1 MSKEFYGFEKLSL
14 VDFNDYLCASL
25 FTGGCNFRCP
35 FCHNSMLV
43 LDYKKYESFDF
54 DEILDYLKLRK
65 NMLDAVVIS
74 GGEPTLMEGLK
85 EKLKRIKELGY
96 FIKFDTNG
104 SNLKILKEL
113 VEEKLI
119 DYVAMDIKNSKD
131 KYNETIGL
139 ESFDFKKIEE
149 TIEYLKSNV
158 IEYEFRTTL
167 VKELHDEE
175 NIKKMCELVKGGKKL
190 YLQKF
195 VDHDTCIKDGFH
207 EVGLDDANK
216 YKDILSKYVD
226 NVYLRGY

>member
-14 VDFNDYLCASL
+14 VDLNDFLCASL

-35 FCHNSMLV
+35 YCHNSALV
-43 LDYKKYESFDF
+43 IDYKKYPYFDF

-65 NMLDAVVIS
+65 KMLDAVVIS

-85 EKLKRIKELGY
+85 EKLKQIKEIGY

-104 SNLKILKEL
+104 SNLKLLREL

-119 DYVAMDIKNSKD
+119 DYVAMDIKNSKER
-131 KYNETIGL
+131 YNETIGV
-139 ESFDFKKIEE
+139 ESFDFNKIQE
-149 TIEYLKSNV
+149 TIDYLKSDV
-158 IEYEFRTTL
+158 IDYEFRTTL
-167 VKELHDEE
+167 IKEFHDEE
-175 NIKKMCELVKGGKKL
+175 NIKKMGKLVKGAKKL

-195 VDHDTCIKDGFH
+195 VDHGTCIKGGFH
-207 EVGLDDANK
+207 EISLEEANK
-216 YKDILSKYVD
+216 YKDILNEYVD